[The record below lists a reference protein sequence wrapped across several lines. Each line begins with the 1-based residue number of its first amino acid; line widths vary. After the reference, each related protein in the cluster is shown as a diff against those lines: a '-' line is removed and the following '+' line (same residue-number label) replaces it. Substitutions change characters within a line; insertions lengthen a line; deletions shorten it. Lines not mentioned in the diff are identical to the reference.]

1 MPENRNQESGI
12 KIQESRNRT
21 HKNTQQTMKT
31 MKAYIQPETVD
42 VPLMADAVMKI
53 TGPESTPE
61 HVGTGGEDS
70 GSLMFDAP
78 GNKRRQL

>member
-1 MPENRNQESGI
+1 
-12 KIQESRNRT
+12 
-21 HKNTQQTMKT
+21 MKT

-70 GSLMFDAP
+70 GLTGFDAP